1 MMNIN
6 TWHKPA
12 LTPAFVMPVCAPTS
26 RAAYVRVVGVQ
37 TTGIDLGTD
46 AWSPPLS

>member
-1 MMNIN
+1 MMNIT

-12 LTPAFVMPVCAPTS
+12 VSPAFVMPVCAPTS
-26 RAAYVRVVGVQ
+26 RATYVRPVGVQ
-37 TTGIDLGTD
+37 LTGIDLGSD